1 VRSDIILAPLRE
13 QILTAEPELLKAQ
26 LREFRCTRDTD
37 VESFIHNRA
46 IDYEISGLSRTFLYL
61 GGDADRVE
69 IAAYFTLALTSV
81 NFADISDKKR
91 QKVLGRTPGRTSQ
104 DHFAGILV
112 GQFARCDGFGNDVI
126 SGTEMMRDCEGIVE
140 EGRNYLGGK
149 VAYLD
154 CRGTLITYY
163 ERYGYQLLRQ
173 EPTDTGLHKMFRVL
187 PKLAR

>member
-13 QILTAEPELLKAQ
+13 QILAAEPELLEAQ
-26 LREFRCTRDTD
+26 LREFHCERDAD

-46 IDYEISGLSRTFLYL
+46 ISYEISGLSRTFLYL
-61 GGDADRVE
+61 GGDERKVE
-69 IAAYFTLALTSV
+69 IVAYFTLALTSV
-81 NFADISDKKR
+81 NFSGISDKKR
-91 QKVLGRTPGRTSQ
+91 QKVLGKTPGRNSQ

-112 GQFARCDGFGNDVI
+112 GQFARCDGFGNDTI
-126 SGTEMMRDCEGIVE
+126 SGAEMIRDCDGIIE

-154 CRGTLITYY
+154 CRNPLIKYY

-173 EPTDTGLHKMFRVL
+173 ESTSTGLYKMFRIL